1 MEISLQKMS
10 GIMIIL
16 GSVLFLI
23 AAFLPISRVFP
34 EPSAVRKLEII
45 RDAPNAWLVTQ
56 IFFALGA
63 MVTVIGIALVAYRFR
78 DQSFTVLMQASVAVL
93 LLGALLWIWHVYA
106 RTVDPAAFAE
116 GALPAWPLVLYFLLT
131 PAGLAVFGVAL
142 LRSALPQWVGWLMI
156 GSMVLFLVLTVIV
169 RDMAP
174 LVYYVIT
181 LLTGVMLYGHN
192 KEA

>member
-23 AAFLPISRVFP
+23 AAFLPISSRVFP

-56 IFFALGA
+56 ICFALGA
-63 MVTVIGIALVAYRFR
+63 LVTVIGLALVAYRFR
-78 DQSFTVLMQASVAVL
+78 DQSFALLMQGGVAVL

-131 PAGLAVFGVAL
+131 PTGLAVFGVAL

-156 GSMVLFLVLTVIV
+156 TSMALFLLLTVIF
-169 RDMAP
+169 RDIP
-174 LVYYVIT
+174 PFVYCAIT
-181 LLTGVMLYGHN
+181 LLTGVMLYR
-192 KEA
+192 

>member
-10 GIMIIL
+10 GSMIML

-23 AAFLPISRVFP
+23 AAFLPISIRVFP

-78 DQSFTVLMQASVAVL
+78 NQSFTVLMQASVAVL
-93 LLGALLWIWHVYA
+93 FLGALLWIWHVYV
-106 RTVDPAAFAE
+106 RTVNPAAFAE
-116 GALPAWPLVLYFLLT
+116 GSLPAWPLVLYFLLT
-131 PAGLAVFGVAL
+131 PTGLVVFGVAL
-142 LRSALPQWVGWLMI
+142 LRSALPQWVGWI
-156 GSMVLFLVLTVIV
+156 VISSMALFFVLTVIF
-169 RDMAP
+169 RDIP
-174 LVYYVIT
+174 PFVYYLIT
-181 LLTGVMLYGHN
+181 LLTGAMLYR
-192 KEA
+192 

>member
-1 MEISLQKMS
+1 MEINLQKMS

-23 AAFLPISRVFP
+23 AAFLPISIRVFP

-56 IFFALGA
+56 ILFALGA

-78 DQSFTVLMQASVAVL
+78 DQSFTVLMQASMAVL

-106 RTVDPAAFAE
+106 RAVDPAAFAE
-116 GALPAWPLVLYFLLT
+116 GSLPAWPLVLYFLLT
-131 PAGLAVFGVAL
+131 PTGLAVFGVAL

-156 GSMVLFLVLTVIV
+156 GSMVLFFVLTVIF
-169 RDMAP
+169 RDMVP
-174 LVYYVIT
+174 LVYYLIT
-181 LLTGVMLYGHN
+181 LLTGVMLYR
-192 KEA
+192 